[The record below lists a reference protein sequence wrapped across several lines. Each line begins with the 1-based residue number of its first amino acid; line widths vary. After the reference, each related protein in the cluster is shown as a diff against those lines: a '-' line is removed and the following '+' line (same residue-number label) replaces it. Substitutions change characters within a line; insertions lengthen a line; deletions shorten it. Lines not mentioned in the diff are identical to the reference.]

1 MLFYMNSKVFRDNY
15 LRYESDKTI
24 HDAQYVL
31 ASTRIYKTREYKN
44 IVKASSVLFPS
55 SNVFIGDSDGFRD
68 RYFEQLEK
76 NIVFIAYLIKDSIE
90 KKHNIIFICTKKE
103 DKSTYLKYLSEFIYI
118 RFGYPCYEY
127 DNYAKGVT
135 PLIEYSSDEVLK
147 AIRPYIKE
155 GKKNEKAYNMQSKE
169 YRKKYIKKLK
179 HRKSELIKE
188 VKKLGYYSKKW
199 EKELYVNDNIPYIF
213 NTFIYEYDMKEAGFS
228 IIKDYMLLDIDTIN
242 KLKAMSKHDRAI
254 KIGKLQRKDKTLSD
268 GLKVGFVDC
277 RQQFITSNNLEDN
290 DIISIKK
297 DALFVKKRCKNC
309 EFLNNILFRVK
320 NTYTSYIRLEKVE
333 LYYSPERLD
342 IKGISDDM
350 VELHADGILEFIR
363 KVFRTIETGT
373 EIDVI
378 RYIISFIDKYKAKK
392 LPISY
397 YREFNSRSLY
407 TRIDTDDFY
416 ENYIDDIDMLNI
428 RYNYDNIIIPI
439 LQIFVR

>member
-1 MLFYMNSKVFRDNY
+1 M
-15 LRYESDKTI
+15 
-24 HDAQYVL
+24 
-31 ASTRIYKTREYKN
+31 
-44 IVKASSVLFPS
+44 
-55 SNVFIGDSDGFRD
+55 
-68 RYFEQLEK
+68 
-76 NIVFIAYLIKDSIE
+76 
-90 KKHNIIFICTKKE
+90 KE
-103 DKSTYLKYLSEFIYI
+103 L
-118 RFGYPCYEY
+118 
-127 DNYAKGVT
+127 
-135 PLIEYSSDEVLK
+135 
-147 AIRPYIKE
+147 
-155 GKKNEKAYNMQSKE
+155 
-169 YRKKYIKKLK
+169 
-179 HRKSELIKE
+179 
-188 VKKLGYYSKKW
+188 W

-254 KIGKLQRKDKTLSD
+254 KIGKIQRKDKTLSD

-309 EFLNNILFRVK
+309 EFFNNILFR
-320 NTYTSYIRLEKVE
+320 
-333 LYYSPERLD
+333 
-342 IKGISDDM
+342 KGISDDM

-378 RYIISFIDKYKAKK
+378 RYIISFLDKYKAKK

>member
-1 MLFYMNSKVFRDNY
+1 M
-15 LRYESDKTI
+15 
-24 HDAQYVL
+24 
-31 ASTRIYKTREYKN
+31 
-44 IVKASSVLFPS
+44 
-55 SNVFIGDSDGFRD
+55 
-68 RYFEQLEK
+68 
-76 NIVFIAYLIKDSIE
+76 
-90 KKHNIIFICTKKE
+90 KE
-103 DKSTYLKYLSEFIYI
+103 L
-118 RFGYPCYEY
+118 
-127 DNYAKGVT
+127 
-135 PLIEYSSDEVLK
+135 
-147 AIRPYIKE
+147 
-155 GKKNEKAYNMQSKE
+155 
-169 YRKKYIKKLK
+169 
-179 HRKSELIKE
+179 
-188 VKKLGYYSKKW
+188 W

-350 VELHADGILEFIR
+350 VELHADGILGFIR

>member
-127 DNYAKGVT
+127 DNYSKGVT

-188 VKKLGYYSKKW
+188 VKKLGYYSKK
-199 EKELYVNDNIPYIF
+199 L
-213 NTFIYEYDMKEAGFS
+213 T
-228 IIKDYMLLDIDTIN
+228 KDEMLEIV
-242 KLKAMSKHDRAI
+242 
-254 KIGKLQRKDKTLSD
+254 KDL
-268 GLKVGFVDC
+268 L
-277 RQQFITSNNLEDN
+277 
-290 DIISIKK
+290 
-297 DALFVKKRCKNC
+297 
-309 EFLNNILFRVK
+309 
-320 NTYTSYIRLEKVE
+320 
-333 LYYSPERLD
+333 
-342 IKGISDDM
+342 
-350 VELHADGILEFIR
+350 
-363 KVFRTIETGT
+363 
-373 EIDVI
+373 
-378 RYIISFIDKYKAKK
+378 
-392 LPISY
+392 
-397 YREFNSRSLY
+397 
-407 TRIDTDDFY
+407 
-416 ENYIDDIDMLNI
+416 
-428 RYNYDNIIIPI
+428 
-439 LQIFVR
+439 